1 MEHWSLTMAASAVT
15 AAAADYSEYTI
26 AMLPKFKGENY
37 FDAVK
42 TGAEEAAEE
51 LGITLLY
58 DGLPRIRQQTRAG
71 RYSAGLDRAGRGCD
85 SGIPQ

>member
-58 DGLPRIRQQTRAG
+58 DGIPRIRQQTRQVDILQGWIAQ
-71 RYSAGLDRAGRGCD
+71 GRGCD